1 MTMNTELSFHA
12 LLEARLAQRAS
23 GSVSRRR
30 FAEICNRL
38 LANGILWREHS
49 RPERGLYDDATIIE
63 ELLREWFDMLGFAL
77 VHDVDANLMRLYPPG
92 DDQDD
97 DDGVKRLRA
106 RLSKDVVAAALA
118 LRFLYTEALTGKR
131 ELVNQ
136 ELAISLEE
144 LSQTLVSLVGM
155 TLPSSMAERA
165 QLLRE
170 LRKHRLIRFKDAD
183 GLGHMD
189 TLVSVLRPI
198 LSFVSDEALQD
209 VLKQMN
215 ARKRPVAT
223 GGDASPA
230 EPTDS

>member
-1 MTMNTELSFHA
+1 MTMNTELSFHT

-23 GSVSRRR
+23 GSVSRKR
-30 FAEICNRL
+30 FAEVCNRL

-49 RPERGLYDDATIIE
+49 RPEQALYDDATIIE

-144 LSQTLVSLVGM
+144 LSQTLVSLLGM
-155 TLPSSMAERA
+155 TLPSSMADRA

-209 VLKQMN
+209 VLKLMH
-215 ARKRPVAT
+215 ARTP
-223 GGDASPA
+223 
-230 EPTDS
+230 PTDLTGS